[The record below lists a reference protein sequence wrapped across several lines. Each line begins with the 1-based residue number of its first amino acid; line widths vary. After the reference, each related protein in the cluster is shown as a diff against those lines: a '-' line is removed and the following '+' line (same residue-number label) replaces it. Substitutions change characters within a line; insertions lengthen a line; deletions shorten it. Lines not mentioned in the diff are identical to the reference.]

1 MEELFK
7 VKLCPAFKA
16 WTIELYEHVFEDFK
30 VIKNSETY
38 YLQRFLSNQQVWS
51 TCQDLGLKQG
61 QEDSS
66 VLPGW
71 GEQRRCDQSAVENY
85 FLKIIF
91 VDFFNLL
98 Q

>member
-38 YLQRFLSNQQVWS
+38 YLQRFLSNQQV
-51 TCQDLGLKQG
+51 
-61 QEDSS
+61 
-66 VLPGW
+66 
-71 GEQRRCDQSAVENY
+71 
-85 FLKIIF
+85 
-91 VDFFNLL
+91 
-98 Q
+98 